1 MEVTG
6 SINWLEQILFS
17 VSAMAIVFGVLVSL
31 MLLINLMSV
40 IFKEKKKVA
49 AKEVKAV
56 EVKETEVEEYEEES
70 DDCEVVAA
78 IMAALSA
85 SLNVPTDKLMIK
97 KIKRIDRSS
106 NWKN

>member
-1 MEVTG
+1 MAVSG
-6 SINWLEQILFS
+6 SINWLEQIFFS
-17 VSAMAIVFGVLVSL
+17 ISAMAIVFGVLVLL
-31 MLLINLMSV
+31 MLLINVMSV
-40 IFKEKKKVA
+40 IFKERKKN
-49 AKEVKAV
+49 AV
-56 EVKETEVEEYEEES
+56 EEPKQVIEEEVVEEQEET